1 MGLRLVLF
9 TLGFNL
15 LLWLSRAT
23 LGERLAGALGDTGAW
38 LASLVAPMAL
48 LLIATRLSPT
58 RRDALLFASSL
69 SMAALAMWSG

>member
-23 LGERLAGALGDTGAW
+23 LGERLFARVGDTGAW
-38 LASLVAPMAL
+38 LVSLVAPMAL
-48 LLIATRLSPT
+48 LLIATRLSPS
-58 RRDALLFASSL
+58 RRDSLLFAASL